1 MKTRKSFLSIIVA
14 VCIIVTTLVPL
25 TSVSA
30 ATQTPVGNLA
40 YGVTP
45 TFGNF
50 SGPLSTSNFQQ
61 ANHIPQLTSGSL
73 NSDNWVST
81 GLSTIGPAYMQIDLG
96 SVKAVN
102 DIKTWQYYKSP
113 PPHARSFY
121 QAVQISTDATNWT
134 TVYNNDSTDAGGLKS
149 LGKNLSGD
157 YNTMT
162 YETVN
167 GNDIPFSMTDVR
179 YVRFWSAGFI
189 WDDTKAY
196 GGNQPLWVQLE
207 VFNNF
212 KVTIDPNYAGSTTSI
227 VSVPTGTT
235 VSLPETPVNP
245 NLGYVFAGWTLN
257 GSPYHFTTPV
267 TADITLQASW
277 NNVGTSDVT
286 FNYND
291 DVTAP
296 SVIQVTNGN
305 TVTMPQNPKRSGY
318 NFAGWRVNGVPY
330 NTIPA
335 ITSDITLSASWVPT
349 QTANAFKISMGAV
362 NMYLNGQ
369 GQITNMVSTI
379 NGQDYV
385 PVEHGDAYI
394 ISLIANST
402 SQKPTSMIF
411 DSATS
416 TLKFTF
422 ATINTQVDVKVTNKG
437 DYTTFTV
444 SDLIAPP
451 SVHMETLLWGPI
463 KTTISSVVGGA
474 LGVVYDHDFAIG
486 IHDLNDK
493 TIGGWPQE
501 WADLT
506 YPPGYTKQDNTYLSG
521 MSWQAQAAVVAPFG
535 SFLQSF
541 TNDYTRPTTRI
552 VGGFAWVNNDKV
564 VQTDFSMNS
573 YGVIAKELVP
583 ALINSAYPED
593 ASIVGSSIALF
604 GSKSTNI
611 LNTIESI
618 ELGEGLPHPT
628 VNGQWQKT
636 APAALASEISTGNLN
651 TSNVD
656 RVTKAAADAGIS
668 YVYNIV
674 GAVGPYDHNGSF
686 RFNGSWG
693 HSDQAAKTQMSDVA
707 AKYGVYLG
715 SHTMADYIG
724 HGGDNDTLYVTTYGA
739 NPDLAN
745 AQTTVLTRPVSASDT
760 TIYVADASLFGNIVR
775 DAPGKYI
782 RIGSEVIQYTGATQ
796 IGANEWQV
804 TGATRGARGTGAFI
818 TSYSTGAT
826 VARLWLSQYS
836 AFLGGESIS
845 KQIAMRAAQAFNDS
859 GIRDIS
865 LDGLEDI
872 YKNGYM
878 QLALNQFSSTVYNNL
893 INKDNFY
900 LVNSILGANQ
910 WDILAREG
918 WNGPVT
924 SNVPNF
930 NLSAPSD
937 QADPVTD
944 SRAYMMQ
951 RNLLNQLYR
960 VGIGSI
966 QQTGRELSLVAAL
979 DAGFGTGSVENLTK
993 AHLASI
999 KAWKDAMV
1007 NNAFSQQ
1014 QKQNFLN
1021 AYNAD
1026 RSNSW
1031 LLTTITAGKE
1041 WTLQQTNS
1049 SGSAIGSPIALYAGG
1064 NINIESRSNGNVATN
1079 VSMADVTGIN
1089 PAHTN
1094 KLAASFAGEV
1104 AFAAHTG
1111 ETVIVSPQAN
1121 NGYVL
1126 GSITVTDASG
1136 NDVPVTLSDATYG
1149 NYSFTMPNGD
1159 VTITPVF
1166 ERAIAY
1172 NVIAD
1177 SSVSNGA
1184 ITMDLASASNE
1195 QIVSVIATPAAGYKL
1210 VPGSVVVKDDS
1221 NNTVTTNASNQFIMP
1236 ANDVIVTAQ
1245 FAPVSSNNITIDTD
1259 IQNGSIS
1266 VALSAKEGD
1275 KVTVTA
1281 TSEAKYKFQQ
1291 VTVYNA
1297 SGDVIIVDNYA
1308 DDATF
1313 TMPASDVTVTASF
1326 IPTNTVTIASG
1337 ISNGTLIVN
1346 KANAANGDN
1355 VVVSITPAQGY
1366 KMVPGSLIAL
1376 DAADAGVPL
1385 TVTADQSKYDF
1396 TMPASAVTVTAQFV
1410 ASESRTLTTTIS
1422 NGTVTLTK
1430 TTANINDPVSF
1441 TVTPNAGYK
1450 ISSVYVLDSAG
1461 DPVALTDNRAFL
1473 HNSYLV
1479 ANASASLVSGTFTM
1493 PDANVSVNA
1502 YTVEMQNPTITG
1514 ITAPAPITGVAN
1526 GTAKTAEALGLPKTV
1541 ELVTDT
1547 AESLNANVTW
1557 DVNASSYDPSLQT
1570 GQTFTVN
1577 GTVTLPDGIENP
1589 NNVALTTS
1597 ISVTVLPG
1605 SAPQATLTSQQQVI
1619 AGEALD
1625 LTMGLSNV
1633 TQSEFKRIHAK
1644 ELTLTYD
1651 SANMELG
1658 TVTSLVD
1665 GLKVIDQKETE
1676 PGHIRIIL
1684 ASLNPN
1690 GFVPQGNL
1698 LKFRFTAKAVT
1709 QVTNTAFGVSNIT
1722 IANGLGNEMPING
1735 ASSGTQII
1743 VPSVPVD
1750 KTLLNTL
1757 ITSAQ
1762 VKHDAAVEGNKD
1774 GQYLTGSKAILQLAI
1789 DNASVTTN
1797 DPNATQV
1804 QVDNAKVTLEEA
1816 VQAFENKK
1824 ITADVSGNGTVSIG
1838 DLGIVAGA
1846 YGTQQGQAGWNMNAD
1861 VNKDGKVD
1869 IVDLAI
1875 VAEAIIQ

>member
-1 MKTRKSFLSIIVA
+1 MKTRKSILSIIVA
-14 VCIIVTTLVPL
+14 VCIIVTSLVPL
-25 TSVSA
+25 TSASA
-30 ATQTPVGNLA
+30 ATQTPAGNLA
-40 YGVTP
+40 YGITP

-61 ANHIPQLTSGSL
+61 ANHIPRLTSGSL

-81 GLSTIGPAYMQIDLG
+81 GLSTTGPAYMQIDLG

-134 TVYNNDSTDAGGLKS
+134 TVYNNDSTDAGGLKD
-149 LGKNLSGD
+149 LGTNLNGE

-162 YETVN
+162 YEAEK
-167 GNDIPFSMTDVR
+167 GNDIPFATSEVQ
-179 YVRFWSAGFI
+179 YVRFWSAGYI
-189 WDDTKAY
+189 WDDTKVR
-196 GGNQPLWVQLE
+196 GGDQPLWVQLE
-207 VFNNF
+207 VFNNSE
-212 KVTIDPNYAGSTTSI
+212 VTIDPNYDGSTTYT
-227 VSVPTGTT
+227 VSVPTGTA
-235 VSLPETPVNP
+235 VSLPENPVNP
-245 NLGYVFAGWTLN
+245 NLGYMFAGWTLD
-257 GSPYHFTTPV
+257 GSLYHFNTPV
-267 TADITLQASW
+267 TSDITLQASW

-286 FNYND
+286 FDYND
-291 DVTAP
+291 GVTAP
-296 SVIQVTNGN
+296 SIVQVTNGN
-305 TVTMPQNPKRSGY
+305 IVTMPQNPTRSGY
-318 NFAGWRVNGVPY
+318 NFAGWRLNGLLY
-330 NTIPA
+330 NSTIA
-335 ITSDITLSASWVPT
+335 ITSDITLTASWVPT
-349 QTANAFKISMGAV
+349 QTDDAFKFSMGAV
-362 NMYLNGQ
+362 NMYLNSE
-369 GQITNMVSTI
+369 GQITNIVSTI
-379 NGQDYV
+379 DGQDYV
-385 PVEHGDAYI
+385 PDGHDDGYL
-394 ISLIANST
+394 ISLIANNE

-411 DSATS
+411 DSGTS
-416 TLKFTF
+416 TLNFTF
-422 ATINTQVDVKVTNKG
+422 ATINTQVDVKVANKG

-501 WADLT
+501 WASLT

-611 LNTIESI
+611 LNTVSNI

-628 VNGQWQKT
+628 VNGQWQKI
-636 APAALASEISTGNLN
+636 ASAALASEITTGNLN

-656 RVTKAAADAGIS
+656 RVTKAAADAGIN

-739 NPDLAN
+739 NPDLAY

-782 RIGSEVIQYTGATQ
+782 RIGSEIIQYTSATL

-804 TGATRGARGTGAFI
+804 TGATRGARGTGAFVS
-818 TSYSTGAT
+818 SYSTGAT

-836 AFLGGESIS
+836 AFLGGGNIS

-878 QLALNQFSSTVYNNL
+878 QLALNRFSSTVYNNL
-893 INKDNFY
+893 INKDDFY

-910 WDILAREG
+910 WDVLAREG

-951 RNLLNQLYR
+951 RNLLNQMYK
-960 VGIGSI
+960 VGNGSI

-979 DAGFGTGSVENLTK
+979 DAGFSMGSVDNLST
-993 AHLASI
+993 AHLVSI

-1031 LLTTITAGKE
+1031 LLTTITPDNE

-1049 SGSAIGSPIALYAGG
+1049 IGNAIGSPIVLYAGG
-1064 NINIESRSNGNVATN
+1064 NINIENGANGNVATN
-1079 VSMADVTGIN
+1079 VSMEGVTGIN

-1104 AFAAHTG
+1104 AFAAHPG

-1121 NGYVL
+1121 NGYVI
-1126 GSITVTDASG
+1126 GSITVTDTSG
-1136 NDVPVTLSDATYG
+1136 NDVPVTLSDATFG
-1149 NYSFTMPNGD
+1149 NYSFAMPTGD

-1166 ERAIAY
+1166 ERATTY
-1172 NVIAD
+1172 NIIAD

-1184 ITMDLASASNE
+1184 ITTDLASASNE

-1210 VPGSVVVKDDS
+1210 VPSSVVVKDAS
-1221 NNTVTTNASNQFIMP
+1221 NNTVTTDASNQFIMP
-1236 ANDVIVTAQ
+1236 ASDVTVTAQ
-1245 FAPVSSNNITIDTD
+1245 FAPVSSYNITIDTD
-1259 IQNGSIS
+1259 IQNGSVS
-1266 VALSAKEGD
+1266 VAPSAKEGD
-1275 KVTVTA
+1275 KVTITA
-1281 TSEAKYKFQQ
+1281 TSNANYKFQQ
-1291 VTVYNA
+1291 VTVYNV
-1297 SGDVIIVDNYA
+1297 SGDVIIVDNSA
-1308 DDATF
+1308 DLAAF

-1326 IPTNTVTIASG
+1326 IPTNTVTIPSG
-1337 ISNGTLIVN
+1337 IANGTLTVN

-1376 DAADAGVPL
+1376 DATDVGVPL

-1396 TMPASAVTVTAQFV
+1396 TMPASAVTVTAKFV
-1410 ASESRTLTTTIS
+1410 ASESGTLTTNVS

-1430 TTANINDPVSF
+1430 TTANVNDPVSF
-1441 TVTPNAGYK
+1441 TVTPNSGYK
-1450 ISSVYVLDSAG
+1450 IISVYVLDSAG

-1479 ANASASLVSGTFTM
+1479 ANPSASSVSGTFTM

-1502 YTVEMQNPTITG
+1502 YTVEIQNPTITG
-1514 ITAPAPITGVAN
+1514 ITAPAPVTGVAN
-1526 GTAKTAEALGLPKTV
+1526 GTAKTAEALGLPTTV

-1547 AESLNANVTW
+1547 AGSQDATVTW

-1577 GTVTLPDGIENP
+1577 GTVTLPNGVANT

-1597 ISVTVLPG
+1597 INVTVLAATPKVLEITAPASITGVANETTKTKEALGLPSTVALVTDGGSVDASVEWNVSDSSYDPSVKTEQTFMVAGTITLPEGVINPNNVPMITSISVTVNGVIDKTGPELTIELDRTTIWPANHKMVTVKVTVHASDAESG
-1605 SAPQATLTSQQQVI
+1605 VKSVVLTSITCSEPDSGQGDIQANIGSEDTTFSLRAERSGQGSGRVYKI
-1619 AGEALD
+1619 TYTATDNAGNQMVA
-1625 LTMGLSNV
+1625 T
-1633 TQSEFKRIHAK
+1633 A
-1644 ELTLTYD
+1644 
-1651 SANMELG
+1651 
-1658 TVTSLVD
+1658 TVTVPH
-1665 GLKVIDQKETE
+1665 DQ
-1676 PGHIRIIL
+1676 
-1684 ASLNPN
+1684 
-1690 GFVPQGNL
+1690 
-1698 LKFRFTAKAVT
+1698 
-1709 QVTNTAFGVSNIT
+1709 
-1722 IANGLGNEMPING
+1722 
-1735 ASSGTQII
+1735 SG
-1743 VPSVPVD
+1743 D
-1750 KTLLNTL
+1750 
-1757 ITSAQ
+1757 
-1762 VKHDAAVEGNKD
+1762 
-1774 GQYLTGSKAILQLAI
+1774 
-1789 DNASVTTN
+1789 
-1797 DPNATQV
+1797 
-1804 QVDNAKVTLEEA
+1804 
-1816 VQAFENKK
+1816 
-1824 ITADVSGNGTVSIG
+1824 SG
-1838 DLGIVAGA
+1838 
-1846 YGTQQGQAGWNMNAD
+1846 
-1861 VNKDGKVD
+1861 K
-1869 IVDLAI
+1869 
-1875 VAEAIIQ
+1875 